1 MTSSD
6 FGYKFFEREL
16 NRIQGLEAP
25 EPAAAAEPVQRS
37 LLYGP
42 RQRQTQFNLDL
53 SSELPF
59 PGTAG
64 VLDWRRSQVL
74 PQVFDFL
81 GRAGV
86 DNEILERDRAEQRQ
100 QRQRRE
106 RDRAQ
111 RRVLSEQ
118 TNRFSSGPTPT
129 VNTQILDSDIYN
141 QYIQEPITGLN
152 REIRNAQV
160 LDEVRATDELIQ
172 GLDELTRKYPE
183 LTSLLQDQEQN
194 QNQNRSRRIRGKD
207 FAPYMQYADT
217 EQMYSDPGDRA
228 DLYNRLQN
236 TETGKLYN
244 FAEIESRYV
253 SGDPELQSAARQDL
267 LRAGATEAELSS
279 IETPAFQ
286 QNRPVVGGGG
296 YLPLSGN
303 EAAEYISDR
312 SRAYN
317 ELIDRAYLNP
327 GTLAAVRQVYPGL
340 TTGNRGG
347 GVASFSYDEDDFVRK
362 YPGLDSDLYRAQ
374 VHKNRNSG
382 RLLEIDDLG
391 PDVEVSRNAL
401 RFLRDFPVF
410 APQSISFMTGTPGRG
425 LGFAT
430 DDIPDDIRNQMQ
442 KFVMD
447 EALSNNRAGTI
458 LENSPLGS
466 YDLIDKALA
475 EGKNTST
482 SSYLR
487 KANPFIEKDV
497 QPPNFRGLT
506 YSGAGFGPV
515 DENNLQFSYVD
526 AEGNMVPL
534 QISKADRPLKGSV
547 RPRGKEF
554 VSTPA
559 LPASASPRYYGTLLP
574 GVTPADV
581 NRIAGNIRRTPSSLL
596 PGLSDLIPSKE
607 AVRRG
612 YEEGPQAMGEQMA
625 IDFAAGLPLAVTL
638 APILSTPA
646 LAPFAPGIGL
656 GFVTTA
662 AGESLNEATKQQ
674 TGKSLVQR
682 IQETAGAVGGD
693 TTVIGKPRQPLRRP
707 QSNYVTPEITQMS
720 PQAVREMK
728 EKVQRQAN
736 ENEFQRRLR
745 LAEEARQ
752 QDPWDFGVTELL
764 FGR

>member
-37 LLYGP
+37 FLYGP
-42 RQRQTQFNLDL
+42 RQRQTQFNPNL
-53 SSELPF
+53 SSERPF
-59 PGTAG
+59 PGAAG

-74 PQVFDFL
+74 PHVFDFL

-100 QRQRRE
+100 QRE
-106 RDRAQ
+106 IDRAQ

-118 TNRFSSGPTPT
+118 PNGFPPGPTPT
-129 VNTQILDSDIYN
+129 VNTQILDSDNYN

-152 REIRNAQV
+152 REIRNSKT
-160 LDEVRATDELIQ
+160 LDEIRVANELIR

-244 FAEIESRYV
+244 FSEIESRYV

-303 EAAEYISDR
+303 AAAGYISDR

-317 ELIDRAYLNP
+317 ELIDRAYQNP
-327 GTLAAVRQVYPGL
+327 GTLAVVQQAYPGL
-340 TTGNRGG
+340 KQLGNRGG
-347 GVASFSYDEDDFVRK
+347 GVASFSYDDDDFVRK
-362 YPGLDSDLYRAQ
+362 YPDLESGPYTANVQ
-374 VHKNRNSG
+374 KNRNSG

-410 APQSISFMTGTPGRG
+410 APQSISFMTGTPDRG
-425 LGFAT
+425 LGFST
-430 DDIPDDIRNQMQ
+430 DDIPDDIRNQIQ

-458 LENSPLGS
+458 LENSPLRS
-466 YDLIDKALA
+466 DDLIDKALA
-475 EGKNTST
+475 QGKNTST

-487 KANPFIEKDV
+487 KADPFIEKGV
-497 QPPNFRGLT
+497 RPPNFRGLT

-534 QISKADRPLKGSV
+534 QIAKADRPLRGSV
-547 RPRGKEF
+547 RPRGGEF

-559 LPASASPRYYGTLLP
+559 LPANATPRYYASLLP
-574 GVTPADV
+574 GVTPDDI

-596 PGLSDLIPSKE
+596 PGAADLIPSAE

-612 YEEGPQAMGEQMA
+612 YQEGPQAMGEQMA
-625 IDFAAGLPLAVTL
+625 KDFVAGLPVAATL
-638 APILSTPA
+638 APILSAPV
-646 LAPFAPGIGL
+646 LAPFAPGVGL
-656 GFVTTA
+656 GLVSTA
-662 AGESLNEATKQQ
+662 ASESLNEAVKQQ
-674 TGKSLVQR
+674 TGKSLLQR
-682 IQETAGAVGGD
+682 IQETAGAAGGD
-693 TTVIGKPRQPLRRP
+693 TTVIGRPRQPIR
-707 QSNYVTPEITQMS
+707 QSPSTYVTPEITQMS
-720 PQAVREMK
+720 PEAVRQMNAQHDARK
-728 EKVQRQAN
+728 N
-736 ENEFQRRLR
+736 ENELQRRIR
-745 LAEEARQ
+745 LAGEAMQR
-752 QDPWDFGVTELL
+752 DPYDFGITEIL